1 MGGPWNGQSEV
12 QIDYGRKGA
21 DLNWTWM
28 KRRFDSLLSDVRFI
42 CHLCVKRKDFGLF
55 YLRNCIFFF
64 SQYVQKETC
73 LWRFIQR
80 HLLQPSPKSLFYILL
95 EERASDQCSCQT
107 RAASLYLQTAVQSN
121 LFSLKRD
128 SSLSPRITF
137 FSTDT
142 TFLVQI
148 FVVTGGG
155 ILVTLVIFWLLLQRH
170 PEFDVYGFDFVTTI
184 EWIVMTFAA
193 DFHVPHRT
201 GRNHLHVPMTFHVMP
216 SWDHFFD
223 SSFSCVSTS
232 FLLN

>member
-64 SQYVQKETC
+64 SQYVQKETR

-155 ILVTLVIFWLLLQRH
+155 ILVTLVYLL
-170 PEFDVYGFDFVTTI
+170 
-184 EWIVMTFAA
+184 TFATA
-193 DFHVPHRT
+193 PPWIWRIWFWFRDYNWMDCHDICSRLSRPPQD
-201 GRNHLHVPMTFHVMP
+201 G
-216 SWDHFFD
+216 S
-223 SSFSCVSTS
+223 
-232 FLLN
+232 